1 MAATFSSKSRKILI
15 ATGLTLTVILIYRM
29 VKKKKARKRKLTVVS
44 DEGYETA
51 EDILFPKKRFIR
63 LS

>member
-1 MAATFSSKSRKILI
+1 MATPLSIKSKRILI
-15 ATGLTLTVILIYRM
+15 AAGLTLTAILIYRM
-29 VKKKKARKRKLTVVS
+29 VKTKKANKKKLTVVS

-51 EDILFPKKRFIR
+51 EDILFPKKKFIR

>member
-1 MAATFSSKSRKILI
+1 MATPFSSKSKKILF
-15 ATGLTLTVILIYRM
+15 AAGLTLTVILIYRM
-29 VKKKKARKRKLTVVS
+29 ARKKKDRNRKLTVVS

-51 EDILFPKKRFIR
+51 EDILFPKKRFVR